1 MRANMDKKSLKSVI
15 VGYKLNGLSYA
26 DISARLKD
34 EYGIEMSRQAVNGL
48 YKRATSDKEK
58 EKSWHTVIRTNDIC
72 FYNALGYSAKEIK
85 LLIQAD
91 GFNLSIAKITELIDS
106 NKDHVE
112 QIESTLVD
120 SIEQGIKNKEAVESL
135 MDATKFREVTVKSKK
150 WNELLA
156 RATKQYINDKI
167 TEALADV
174 IDITNDRDLVRSMI
188 KEYNINV
195 SFMEIGKKLRQTEQ
209 HGG

>member
-1 MRANMDKKSLKSVI
+1 
-15 VGYKLNGLSYA
+15 
-26 DISARLKD
+26 
-34 EYGIEMSRQAVNGL
+34 
-48 YKRATSDKEK
+48 
-58 EKSWHTVIRTNDIC
+58 
-72 FYNALGYSAKEIK
+72 
-85 LLIQAD
+85 
-91 GFNLSIAKITELIDS
+91 
-106 NKDHVE
+106 
-112 QIESTLVD
+112 
-120 SIEQGIKNKEAVESL
+120 